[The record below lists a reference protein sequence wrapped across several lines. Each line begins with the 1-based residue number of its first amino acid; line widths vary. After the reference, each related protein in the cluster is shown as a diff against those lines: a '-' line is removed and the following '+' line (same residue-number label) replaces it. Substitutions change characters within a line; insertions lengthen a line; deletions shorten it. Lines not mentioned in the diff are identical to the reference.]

1 MVSAVVE
8 VVRQCA
14 YGIKTMDFQNMQNL
28 NCSPCGETFEKL
40 SFTSLEIDALNCL
53 EETIKSHEMNSDDG
67 DQFPADD
74 LEPKA
79 ESISEQNSMFNNLSQ
94 PCANSTRACASRKL
108 NAGYII
114 FDGSEIKYI
123 STGKT
128 ETTTISKPSE
138 ELRNDC
144 SFRSRTSDH
153 STHIFELASH
163 LNLSSDDLIRDS
175 FKDTI
180 SRLSLTPYKRLPT
193 YVHFSTIEKFYLL
206 AIGAVPSLL
215 LNTFYISVAFFR
227 PFLGKQVLSEIGKLP
242 FCIISSRWYFYC
254 WFLPCSV
261 RIIVLNLI
269 QLRALGRL
277 KQTPRKYCFG
287 TFFSLDHHADSFVSF
302 SQRKS

>member
-1 MVSAVVE
+1 
-8 VVRQCA
+8 
-14 YGIKTMDFQNMQNL
+14 
-28 NCSPCGETFEKL
+28 
-40 SFTSLEIDALNCL
+40 
-53 EETIKSHEMNSDDG
+53 MNSDDG

-123 STGKT
+123 STDKT

-144 SFRSRTSDH
+144 SFRSRTSEH
-153 STHIFELASH
+153 STHISELASH

-193 YVHFSTIEKFYLL
+193 YVHFSTTEKFYLL

-215 LNTFYISVAFFR
+215 LNTFYISVEFFR

-287 TFFSLDHHADSFVSF
+287 NFF
-302 SQRKS
+302 

>member
-8 VVRQCA
+8 VVRHCA

-53 EETIKSHEMNSDDG
+53 EETINSHEMNSDDG
-67 DQFPADD
+67 DQFPADH

-79 ESISEQNSMFNNLSQ
+79 ESISEQNSQ

-128 ETTTISKPSE
+128 ETTTTSKPSE

-153 STHIFELASH
+153 STHISELASH

-193 YVHFSTIEKFYLL
+193 YVHFSTTEKFYLL

-215 LNTFYISVAFFR
+215 LNAFYISVAFFR

-242 FCIISSRWYFYC
+242 LFLVSSVN
-254 WFLPCSV
+254 S
-261 RIIVLNLI
+261 
-269 QLRALGRL
+269 ALH
-277 KQTPRKYCFG
+277 CFQFNP
-287 TFFSLDHHADSFVSF
+287 T
-302 SQRKS
+302 

>member
-1 MVSAVVE
+1 
-8 VVRQCA
+8 
-14 YGIKTMDFQNMQNL
+14 
-28 NCSPCGETFEKL
+28 
-40 SFTSLEIDALNCL
+40 
-53 EETIKSHEMNSDDG
+53 MNSDDG

-123 STGKT
+123 STDKT

-144 SFRSRTSDH
+144 SFRSRTSEH
-153 STHIFELASH
+153 STHISELASH

-193 YVHFSTIEKFYLL
+193 YVHFSTTEKFYLL

-215 LNTFYISVAFFR
+215 LNTFYISVEFFR

-287 TFFSLDHHADSFVSF
+287 NFFYSITMRTVLYDLTKGKAK
-302 SQRKS
+302 RKHNYVNSNASR